1 MFAKKHT
8 SMFGAFAIDSKASR
22 GRHALL
28 EGRAQPA
35 RCAFEGSAGQVQ
47 AFASERVSRPLSFDE
62 GEFLVDGYGAYA
74 PYDRAT
80 EQYAAEDKARK
91 EEVDT
96 RNAADQTVYQT
107 EKTVKDLGDKI
118 SAEDKAT
125 IEKKTEAVKEALKGT
140 DDEMIKAATD
150 DLAKVS
156 MEIFGKVY
164 QSNAGA
170 AGAAGPDMGGAAGA
184 GAAPDDGVVDADY
197 REVDDN

>member
-1 MFAKKHT
+1 V
-8 SMFGAFAIDSKASR
+8 
-22 GRHALL
+22 
-28 EGRAQPA
+28 ERAVKEA
-35 RCAFEGSAGQVQ
+35 
-47 AFASERVSRPLSFDE
+47 
-62 GEFLVDGYGAYA
+62 
-74 PYDRAT
+74 
-80 EQYAAEDKARK
+80 EQYAAEDKKRREAI
-91 EEVDT
+91 DT
-96 RNAADQTVYQT
+96 RNNADQIVYQT

-125 IEKKTEAVKEALKGT
+125 IEKKTDAVKEALKGT

-156 MEIFGKVY
+156 MEVFGKVY

-170 AGAAGPDMGGAAGA
+170 SSAAGA

>member
-1 MFAKKHT
+1 M
-8 SMFGAFAIDSKASR
+8 
-22 GRHALL
+22 
-28 EGRAQPA
+28 
-35 RCAFEGSAGQVQ
+35 
-47 AFASERVSRPLSFDE
+47 
-62 GEFLVDGYGAYA
+62 
-74 PYDRAT
+74 
-80 EQYAAEDKARK
+80 
-91 EEVDT
+91 
-96 RNAADQTVYQT
+96 YQT

-125 IEKKTEAVKEALKGT
+125 IEKKTDAVKEALKGT

-156 MEIFGKVY
+156 MEVFGKVY

-170 AGAAGPDMGGAAGA
+170 SSAAGPDMGGAAGA

>member
-1 MFAKKHT
+1 MTLGNFQLTGIPAAPRGVPQIEVTFDIDANGIVHVSAKDLGSGKETGITIT
-8 SMFGAFAIDSKASR
+8 SSTNMNKDDV
-22 GRHALL
+22 
-28 EGRAQPA
+28 ERAVKEA
-35 RCAFEGSAGQVQ
+35 
-47 AFASERVSRPLSFDE
+47 
-62 GEFLVDGYGAYA
+62 
-74 PYDRAT
+74 
-80 EQYAAEDKARK
+80 EQYAAEDKKRREAI
-91 EEVDT
+91 DT
-96 RNAADQTVYQT
+96 RNNADQIVYQT

>member
-1 MFAKKHT
+1 MNK
-8 SMFGAFAIDSKASR
+8 DDV
-22 GRHALL
+22 
-28 EGRAQPA
+28 ERAVKEA
-35 RCAFEGSAGQVQ
+35 
-47 AFASERVSRPLSFDE
+47 
-62 GEFLVDGYGAYA
+62 
-74 PYDRAT
+74 
-80 EQYAAEDKARK
+80 EQYAAEDKKRREAI
-91 EEVDT
+91 DT
-96 RNAADQTVYQT
+96 RNNADQIVYQT

-125 IEKKTEAVKEALKGT
+125 IEQKTAAVKEALKGT
-140 DDEMIKAATD
+140 DDGMIKAATD